1 MIEMKAPRNPSSQ
14 IQSLGYDAET
24 QTMAVHFVRGGI
36 YHYFGVSPQTFEAMH
51 AHESPGTYL
60 HQNIKGK
67 YKYEKR

>member
-14 IQSLGYDAET
+14 VMSMGYDAET
-24 QTMAVHFVRGGI
+24 QTMAVQFSRGGV
-36 YHYFGVSPQTFEAMH
+36 YHYEGVSPQTFEAMH

-67 YKYEKR
+67 YKFQKR